1 MTARGEIQ
9 LFRETLDN
17 ARDQFLR
24 ALPPQ
29 IPVDRFLRTVMT
41 AVQMQ
46 PSLLGGDR
54 RSLIASC
61 MKAAQ
66 DGLLTDGREAALCLF
81 GDTVQYMPMVR
92 GILKKMHQSGEIR
105 DIAVHVVYEEDEF
118 SYELGDSERIVHKPA
133 EGARKVPTHV
143 YAIVHTVNGGTY
155 RAVMTAAEVE
165 AVRARSRSSRRGPWD
180 TDWAEMA
187 KKTIIRRIAKLLPS
201 CVDVEAVMNHEA
213 EAQLALADAVAK
225 YQDAP
230 QAEARPRLAR
240 LHASLSRATQATD
253 GPAEE
258 VTDAA
263 AVPDAV

>member
-9 LFRETLDN
+9 LFRETLDS

-46 PSLLGGDR
+46 PSLLAGDR
-54 RSLIASC
+54 RTLIASC

-66 DGLLTDGREAALCLF
+66 DGLLPDGREAALVMF
-81 GDTVQYMPMVR
+81 GDNVQYMPMVG
-92 GILKKMHQSGEIR
+92 GILKKLRNSGELV
-105 DIAVHVVYEEDEF
+105 DIAVHVAYEGDEF
-118 SYELGDSERIVHKPA
+118 SYELGDAERIVH
-133 EGARKVPTHV
+133 RPTFGERGNPTFV
-143 YAIVHTVNGGTY
+143 YAIVRTASGGTY
-155 RAVMTAAEVE
+155 REVMPYAEVE
-165 AVRARSRSSRRGPWD
+165 AIRKRSRSGNRGPWV

-187 KKTIIRRIAKLLPS
+187 RKTVIRRIAKRLPS
-201 CVDVEAVMNHEA
+201 SADLDSVMRHDD
-213 EAQLALADAVAK
+213 EAQGNLADAVERQQEAA
-225 YQDAP
+225 QGEAP
-230 QAEARPRLAR
+230 PRLSR
-240 LHASLSRATQATD
+240 LRASLSRATQATD